1 MYWKFF
7 FSTFM
12 LSDRPMSEQEIQ
24 VFDPP
29 DNFFEKENQLKNLRQ
44 KIYVK
49 NFFTA

>member
-1 MYWKFF
+1 MYWKNFF
-7 FSTFM
+7 NFM
-12 LSDRPMSEQEIQ
+12 LSDRPMSEQKIQ

-29 DNFFEKENQLKNLRQ
+29 DNFFFEKENQLKNLRQ